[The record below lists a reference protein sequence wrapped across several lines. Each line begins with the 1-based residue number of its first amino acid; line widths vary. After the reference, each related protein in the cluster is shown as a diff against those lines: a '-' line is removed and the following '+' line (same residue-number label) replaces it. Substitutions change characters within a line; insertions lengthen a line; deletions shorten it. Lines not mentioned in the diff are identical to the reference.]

1 MISRRAFLATGGVAL
16 AGRVAAWDAAVFSP
30 QASDSTYFA
39 WQQLAE
45 GVRLAEGAG
54 GTSMVIGSEGEA
66 LLVDCKGY
74 GLGATLR
81 REVEADGSRLV
92 AVVNTHHHAE
102 QTGGNYAFT
111 PDVPLIAHRRAGPRI
126 VSRVERV
133 LQAIE
138 RDPEG
143 GIIARRRQRILEA
156 AHTDAGARQALEDF
170 DAHIAGVDRLVPGNF
185 DPTTVFESSYNVRV
199 GSIDV
204 ELHHFGRAHTDD
216 DIVVWIPALNLMHVG
231 NLLYIETH
239 PVIDALRGGDTRGWQ
254 RCLQRA
260 RELTGPEALVV
271 PSAGGLIASTHD
283 FDTQIDYFEQIR
295 TLAGNALDASMSRQ
309 EMVDFIPSTGMG
321 RFTRLA
327 APERLPDNLGISY
340 DELSRER

>member
-1 MISRRAFLATGGVAL
+1 MISRRMFLATGGAAL
-16 AGRVAAWDAAVFSP
+16 AGRSVAWDPTVLPP
-30 QASDSTYFA
+30 QAADSTYFA

-45 GVRLAEGAG
+45 GVRLALGAG

-92 AVVNTHHHAE
+92 AVVNTHHHSA
-102 QTGGNYAFT
+102 QTGGNYAFS

-126 VSRVERV
+126 VSGVESV
-133 LQAIE
+133 LEAIE
-138 RDPEG
+138 QDPEG
-143 GIIARRRQRILEA
+143 GIIARRRQQIFEA
-156 AHTDAGARQALEDF
+156 AHSDAGARQALEDF
-170 DAHIAGVDRLVPGNF
+170 DAHVAGVDRLVPGSF
-185 DPTTVFESSYNVRV
+185 RPTIAFEGSHALRV

-204 ELHHFGRAHTDD
+204 ELRHFGRAHTDD

-231 NLLYIETH
+231 NLLYIDTH
-239 PVIDALRGGDTRGWQ
+239 PIIDALRGGDTRGWQ

-260 RELTGPEALVV
+260 HELAGPEALVV
-271 PSAGGLIASTHD
+271 PSDGGLIASTHD

-295 TLAGNALDASMSRQ
+295 ALAGNALDASMSRQ

-327 APERLPDNLGISY
+327 SPERLPDNLGIVY